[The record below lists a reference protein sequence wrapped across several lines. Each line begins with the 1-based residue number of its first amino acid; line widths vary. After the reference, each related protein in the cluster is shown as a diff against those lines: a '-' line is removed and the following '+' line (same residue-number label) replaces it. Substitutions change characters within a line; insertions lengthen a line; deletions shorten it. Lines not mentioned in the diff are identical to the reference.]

1 MSLFEG
7 DMLLGRRLEFDVA
20 SSRTRKGSGKP
31 KSPRLAPST
40 TGYSFT
46 VTTSAS
52 HKVTEDDTL
61 DFDWNLVREWARANL
76 DSTSQARMLFESE
89 KKDKMVLGE
98 AVPKFIMIKRLLEDE
113 LKRRYRR

>member
-1 MSLFEG
+1 MSLFE
-7 DMLLGRRLEFDVA
+7 DKLPLDRRLEFALA
-20 SSRTRKGSGKP
+20 SSRTRRGLGKP

-40 TGYSFT
+40 TGFSFT

-89 KKDKMVLGE
+89 RKDQMPLGE
-98 AVPKFIMIKRLLEDE
+98 ATPKFIMIKRLLEDE